1 MGYIW
6 SNYQLKSWHGPIR
19 YSYQRYDSEWF
30 FSCASILINSGS
42 YEYKIGLF
50 TRGVIGTHG
59 NSNKLLNDQ
68 ISKQHIHVDGVYQKL
83 NHLFNIYFRVLVC
96 TIRLGLNKTFL
107 KMTDDILLTRPGL
120 FFFCP
125 RLKSQEYK

>member
-1 MGYIW
+1 MGQFGTHINDMTA
-6 SNYQLKSWHGPIR
+6 S
-19 YSYQRYDSEWF
+19 DF

-50 TRGVIGTHG
+50 TRGLIGTHG

-83 NHLFNIYFRVLVC
+83 NHFFNIYFRVLVC

-107 KMTDDILLTRPGL
+107 KMTDDILLTRPG

-125 RLKSQEYK
+125 RFFYKNCYMNFY